1 MQKYS
6 TTGLRETD
14 IANIVSVISNI
25 REIETAILFGS
36 RAKSTQKNGSD
47 VDIVLKGKNV
57 TRDIVNTVSYSLN
70 EETNMPYNFDIV
82 NFTTIHNEALI
93 EHIER
98 VGMIIYCK

>member
-1 MQKYS
+1 MQKFS
-6 TTGLRETD
+6 TTGLREND
-14 IANIVSVISNI
+14 IANIASVISNVH
-25 REIETAILFGS
+25 EIETAILFGS

-57 TRDIVNTVSYSLN
+57 TRDTVNTISYLLN

-82 NFTTIHNEALI
+82 NFSTIQNEALI

-98 VGMIIYCK
+98 VGMIIYSK